1 MVESKSTR
9 PITLTQV
16 VGVMALAVIVFFIA
30 ACASTAIS
38 TYRLRAWRDDLRTE
52 ISAMELERQ
61 GLILEIK
68 RRGTMAWVDEAL
80 KETGQVPPGVISVR
94 LVSPE
99 SGQPVREG
107 PVQQAEPGATIAERL
122 QGLSMFDN
130 ANWRAWLQLL
140 QGRD

>member
-1 MVESKSTR
+1 MIESRSTR

-16 VGVMALAVIVFFIA
+16 VGVMALAIIVFFIVA
-30 ACASTAIS
+30 FASKAIS

-52 ISAMELERQ
+52 IASMELDRQ
-61 GLILEIK
+61 GLVLETM
-68 RRGTMAWVDEAL
+68 RRRTTAWVDEAL

-94 LVSPE
+94 LVPPE
-99 SGQPVREG
+99 NG
-107 PVQQAEPGATIAERL
+107 QQAGEVLAQQTEPGATITERL
-122 QGLSMFDN
+122 QGLSFFDN